1 MKIISANCSFPTTF
15 PALVTFPVSDV
26 GSLFSKIKDELME
39 LAVTKTGGETASYSF
54 DNASAVSDKLFGIFE
69 NSVRSIVEKLGEPA
83 DEYTAAGL
91 QELNNTQRVT
101 TLGTDVLGQSY
112 KLICSNTFDEYN
124 AGGAYASLGYI
135 IPETFLPK
143 LLEKKINNNQLQ
155 VYSIGPDSFIDIP
168 EAVKITKNYSIAKT
182 DANKLISIRD
192 LGAIEDVDG
201 VYLLKNNNPLP
212 DSGRPISMIIVDPAE
227 NNGNAII
234 HLNCHMPNPSVLKT
248 FTKTGEIYAI
258 QEPNTTILAQGDT
271 AKTAI
276 WVTYCKNRLKKT
288 IEAMLGDFG
297 ITSLGT
303 PYNNATWIITGDFND
318 ATGELM
324 SALESGGVNI
334 FETDIEFKFGRV
346 GDNFPITCCVNT
358 NSSLP
363 NSNGKPASEKALE
376 VKALTPFNKA
386 FAYLTYISKTDELN
400 LTPGEQA
407 DKATLNTNFKESGDP
422 SSVLTPANFAF
433 SGDNVGFCKS
443 NGTIGNVSA
452 TSINEGTSD
461 HSFVLCDTAI
471 AGASADP
478 SSKGGSRR
486 KRRSSKRNRTR
497 KQKRSKRRRRR

>member
-15 PALVTFPVSDV
+15 PGLFTFPVSDA
-26 GSLFSKIKDELME
+26 GSLFSKIRDELVKLTVKKNE
-39 LAVTKTGGETASYSF
+39 VEGKPASYSF
-54 DNASAVSDKLFGIFE
+54 ENASTVSDKLFGIFE
-69 NSVRSIVEKLGEPA
+69 DSVKLIVEKLGEPA
-83 DEYTAAGL
+83 SEYTAAGL
-91 QELNNTQRVT
+91 QELNNTERVT
-101 TLGTDVLGQSY
+101 MLGTNILGQSY

-135 IPETFLPK
+135 ISNDFFSK
-143 LLEKKINNNQLQ
+143 LLNKSNNNKKKK

-168 EAVKITKNYSIAKT
+168 ETVRITKNYSIANT
-182 DANKLISIRD
+182 ETNKLISIRD

-201 VYLLKNNNPLP
+201 VYLLKNGTPIP

-234 HLNCHMPNPSVLKT
+234 HVNCHMPNPSLLKT
-248 FTKTGEIYAI
+248 FRKNGDAYVIEGEDK
-258 QEPNTTILAQGDT
+258 TILALGNN
-271 AKTAI
+271 AI

-334 FETDIEFKFGRV
+334 FGTNIIFKFGKE
-346 GDNFPITCCVNT
+346 GEKFPITCCVNT

-363 NSNGKPASEKALE
+363 NSNGKRASDKALE
-376 VKALTPFNKA
+376 VKTLNPFNKA
-386 FAYLTYISKTDELN
+386 FAYLTYISINSNERLTDAEN
-400 LTPGEQA
+400 A
-407 DKATLNTNFKESGDP
+407 DKEILDSKFTDRTKA
-422 SSVLTPANFAF
+422 SSVLNPDNFAF

-461 HSFVLCDTAI
+461 HSFVLCETTI
-471 AGASADP
+471 AGASAAP
-478 SSKGGSRR
+478 SAKGGSRR
-486 KRRSSKRNRTR
+486 KRRYSKRNRTR
-497 KQKRSKRRRRR
+497 KQKRSKRRHRR